1 MIPIQYALRRR
12 MMMAKSKPKTFTVTL
27 TGKHTTNERANNAIR
42 YNGAIYTKG
51 SFIVGANEV
60 IGVDYSTTE
69 RGRPTGGGLVT
80 VDGAVKVPAG
90 GIKYGTYNYT
100 VTSDI
105 TIRGE
110 YHLSYDDFDFGAN
123 YITTL

>member
-1 MIPIQYALRRR
+1 MIPLQFALRRR
-12 MMMAKSKPKTFTVTL
+12 MMSKSKPKTFTVTL
-27 TGKHTTNERANNAIR
+27 TGQHTTSIRANNAIR
-42 YNGAIYTKG
+42 YNGAVYTGG

-60 IGVDYSTTE
+60 IGVDYSTSE
-69 RGRPTGGGLVT
+69 RGWPTGGGLVT

-90 GIKYGTYNYT
+90 GIKHGTYNYT